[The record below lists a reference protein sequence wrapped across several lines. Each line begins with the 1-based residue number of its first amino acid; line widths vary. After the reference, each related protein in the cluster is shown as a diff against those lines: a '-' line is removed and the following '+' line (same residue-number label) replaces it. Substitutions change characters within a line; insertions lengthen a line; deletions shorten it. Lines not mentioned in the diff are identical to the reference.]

1 MDELPS
7 VQLAEAQVDC
17 RSASNGA
24 CGADARPQ
32 QEQGF
37 DEFELDALELDD
49 DLALHDVDSA
59 MGCSPAPRQ
68 NNVLVPHPPAQRKS
82 EAHSRE
88 DVAQYMKKAKVR
100 STSEMYMRCAPRQS

>member
-7 VQLAEAQVDC
+7 VQLAEAQVDG

-59 MGCSPAPRQ
+59 MGCSPAPLQ
-68 NNVLVPHPPAQRKS
+68 NNVLVPHPAAQRKS
-82 EAHSRE
+82 EVHNQEATAR
-88 DVAQYMKKAKVR
+88 
-100 STSEMYMRCAPRQS
+100 